1 MKHFDPLLTKKIY
14 ALWTNKFGMKRF
26 TEGGLDCYV
35 RNGKY
40 YRLDTFYENDGEL
53 LYCVEIADSL
63 DDAKIN
69 FFEDAFL
76 YGEKLGHDEIITQM
90 STDLLRV

>member
-1 MKHFDPLLTKKIY
+1 MKKY
-14 ALWTNKFGMKRF
+14 
-26 TEGGLDCYV
+26 TEYGLDCYV
-35 RNGKY
+35 RNDNY
-40 YRLDTFYENDGEL
+40 YRLDTFYEADGEL

-76 YGEKLGHDEIITQM
+76 YGEKLGHDEIIARM
-90 STDLLRV
+90 ADDLNGV